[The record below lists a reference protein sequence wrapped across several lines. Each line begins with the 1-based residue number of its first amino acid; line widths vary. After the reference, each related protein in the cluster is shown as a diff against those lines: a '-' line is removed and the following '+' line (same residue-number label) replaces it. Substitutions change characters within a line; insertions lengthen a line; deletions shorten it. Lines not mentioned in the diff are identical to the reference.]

1 MTLLISLGIM
11 IVAVAVAR
19 PLSSRLG
26 RNAGYPM
33 AFLFLTALSLVLT
46 GAPEVLEGGTLTGEW
61 MWIQSLDIALRLHL
75 DGLSLVFAIL
85 ALGVGALIMSYCAR
99 YLSEEYDH
107 GRLYMLLSL
116 FATAMLGMVLSADI
130 ITLFVFFEIT
140 TLCSFFLIGAQGLHQ
155 ARPATRA
162 FVVTFSG
169 GLALLTAVL
178 LLWHV
183 TGTTNLTEILDD
195 AGTVTS
201 SPYAPWI
208 GGLIIYAAM
217 TKSAQFPFHFWLPDA
232 MVALT
237 PVSAYLHAATLVKAG
252 IYVLMRFS
260 EPFTDFWWWTTVLV
274 AVGLTTTIIGAV
286 FALQQHDLKS
296 LLAYSTVSQLGWIVA
311 LIGVGTNEALGV
323 AGLHAFSHALF
334 KATLFMLV
342 GVIDKEAGSRDIREL
357 SGLYR
362 VMPCTAV
369 LTALAAMSM
378 AGLPPF
384 LGFVSKEEGYY
395 AFLELPG
402 HWGWIVGLLAVASA
416 GVTFAY
422 SFRLLWGAFAG
433 PTQQRGLYDAHWTF
447 LAPAA
452 VTAGAGLL
460 LGLFVSSLNPL
471 FDRSVQA
478 TVLDADAYAGL
489 SLLPDS
495 IASPALWMSVA
506 TMVFGLILFLASEPV
521 DRSLQRLVMPVTG
534 VKVYDAAYAGLLRFC
549 DLVARPARSGA
560 LAPHVLWPLGAV
572 AALAAA
578 VPFLDDLDAV
588 GPPSSRPQDWFVVG
602 LTTLAVLGLCLTRS
616 RIGAVAMMGVI
627 GFLVAGWFLLIGG
640 VDLALTQ
647 MLVEILTVAVAV
659 LILRR
664 LPEKF
669 SPVGVLRRSSAAVVA
684 AVIGLAAGAAV
695 LVLTGRPES
704 TAAAQWYIDETEEA
718 AGGTN
723 LVNSILVDF
732 RGLDTFGE
740 MTVLAV
746 AAIGLLA
753 LLRGEAPA
761 DQKARTMDLPGDE
774 TVLNTARIILVPLI
788 SAVALWL
795 LWRGHYEPGGG
806 FVSALVAALAVV
818 IARLPRSAE
827 SRPSRL
833 RPAALLAAGLI
844 VAIAAGALG
853 LLQGSFLSP
862 ITGSIEIGAFYQA
875 MTTSLI
881 FDLGVFFAVLGL
893 VVAALDRFTRGAVS
907 GASAED
913 PDAAPPPGAR
923 EPRTS
928 QTQDPEI
935 QTTAVEGGHR

>member
-1 MTLLISLGIM
+1 M
-11 IVAVAVAR
+11 
-19 PLSSRLG
+19 
-26 RNAGYPM
+26 
-33 AFLFLTALSLVLT
+33 
-46 GAPEVLEGGTLTGEW
+46 
-61 MWIQSLDIALRLHL
+61 
-75 DGLSLVFAIL
+75 
-85 ALGVGALIMSYCAR
+85 
-99 YLSEEYDH
+99 
-107 GRLYMLLSL
+107 
-116 FATAMLGMVLSADI
+116 
-130 ITLFVFFEIT
+130 
-140 TLCSFFLIGAQGLHQ
+140 
-155 ARPATRA
+155 
-162 FVVTFSG
+162 
-169 GLALLTAVL
+169 
-178 LLWHV
+178 
-183 TGTTNLTEILDD
+183 
-195 AGTVTS
+195 
-201 SPYAPWI
+201 
-208 GGLIIYAAM
+208 
-217 TKSAQFPFHFWLPDA
+217 
-232 MVALT
+232 
-237 PVSAYLHAATLVKAG
+237 
-252 IYVLMRFS
+252 
-260 EPFTDFWWWTTVLV
+260 
-274 AVGLTTTIIGAV
+274 
-286 FALQQHDLKS
+286 
-296 LLAYSTVSQLGWIVA
+296 
-311 LIGVGTNEALGV
+311 
-323 AGLHAFSHALF
+323 
-334 KATLFMLV
+334 
-342 GVIDKEAGSRDIREL
+342 
-357 SGLYR
+357 
-362 VMPCTAV
+362 
-369 LTALAAMSM
+369 
-378 AGLPPF
+378 
-384 LGFVSKEEGYY
+384 
-395 AFLELPG
+395 
-402 HWGWIVGLLAVASA
+402 
-416 GVTFAY
+416 
-422 SFRLLWGAFAG
+422 
-433 PTQQRGLYDAHWTF
+433 
-447 LAPAA
+447 
-452 VTAGAGLL
+452 
-460 LGLFVSSLNPL
+460 
-471 FDRSVQA
+471 
-478 TVLDADAYAGL
+478 
-489 SLLPDS
+489 
-495 IASPALWMSVA
+495 
-506 TMVFGLILFLASEPV
+506 
-521 DRSLQRLVMPVTG
+521 
-534 VKVYDAAYAGLLRFC
+534 
-549 DLVARPARSGA
+549 
-560 LAPHVLWPLGAV
+560 
-572 AALAAA
+572 
-578 VPFLDDLDAV
+578 
-588 GPPSSRPQDWFVVG
+588 VG

-669 SPVGVLRRSSAAVVA
+669 SPVGVLRRSAAAAVA

-862 ITGSIEIGAFYQA
+862 ITGSIEIGTFYQA

-881 FDLGVFFAVLGL
+881 FDLGVFFSVLGL

-907 GASAED
+907 DASAED
-913 PDAAPPPGAR
+913 PVAAPPPGAR

-935 QTTAVEGGHR
+935 RTTAAEGGHR

>member
-1 MTLLISLGIM
+1 MTLLVALVVMTG
-11 IVAVAVAR
+11 AVAVAR
-19 PLSSRLG
+19 PLSRRLG
-26 RNAGYPM
+26 RTAGYPM
-33 AFLFLTALSLVLT
+33 AVLFLVALGWVLT
-46 GAPEVLEGGTLTGEW
+46 GAPEVLAGGVVTGEW
-61 MWIQSLDIALRLHL
+61 MWVASFDIALRLHL
-75 DGLSLVFAIL
+75 DGLSLLFSVL

-116 FATAMLGMVLSADI
+116 FATAMLGMVLSSDI

-162 FVVTFSG
+162 FVVTASG
-169 GLALLTAVL
+169 GLALLAAVL

-183 TGTTNLTEILDD
+183 TGTTDLTVILGD
-195 AGTVTS
+195 AGTVTA

-260 EPFTDFWWWTTVLV
+260 EPFTDFWWWTAVLV
-274 AVGLTTTIIGAV
+274 SVGLITTVIGAV
-286 FALQQHDLKS
+286 FALQQHDLKT

-311 LIGVGTNEALGV
+311 LIGVGTQEALGV

-362 VMPCTAV
+362 VMPFTAV

-395 AFLELPG
+395 AFLQLPG
-402 HWGWIVGLLAVASA
+402 SWGWAVGALAVASA
-416 GVTFAY
+416 AVTFAY
-422 SFRLLWGAFAG
+422 SFRLLWGAFSG
-433 PTQQRGLYDAHWTF
+433 PTQQRRLYDAAWPF

-452 VTAGAGLL
+452 VPAVAGLL
-460 LGLFVSSLNPL
+460 LGLLVVELNPI

-478 TVLDADAYAGL
+478 TVLSEDAYAGL
-489 SLLPDS
+489 SLLPTS
-495 IASPALWMSVA
+495 IVSPALWMSVA
-506 TMVFGLILFLASEPV
+506 TVVLGLGLFLARDPV
-521 DRSLQRLVMPVTG
+521 DRALQRLVFPVTG
-534 VKVYDAAYAGLLRFC
+534 VKVYDAGYAGLLRLC
-549 DLVARPARSGA
+549 DWIARPARSGA
-560 LAPHVLWPLGAV
+560 LAPHLLWPLGALG
-572 AALAAA
+572 ALAAA
-578 VPFLDDLDAV
+578 GAALGPRDAV
-588 GPPSSRPQDWFVVG
+588 GPPASQPQDWFVVG
-602 LTTLAVLGLCLTRS
+602 LTALAVLGLCLTRS
-616 RIGAVAMMGVI
+616 RIGAVVMLGII
-627 GFLVAGWFLLIGG
+627 GFFIAGWFLLLGG

-659 LILRR
+659 LVLRR
-664 LPEKF
+664 LPDRF
-669 SPVGVLRRSSAAVVA
+669 SPVRAVRRWSALVLAAA
-684 AVIGLAAGAAV
+684 LGLAAGSATMF
-695 LVLTGRPES
+695 LTGRPQAS
-704 TAAAQWYIDETEEA
+704 PAAQWYIDETQNA

-746 AAIGLLA
+746 AAVGLLA

-761 DQKARTMDLPGDE
+761 DEMARTLDLPGDR
-774 TVLNTARIILVPLI
+774 TVLNTARTILVPLI
-788 SAVALWL
+788 AAVALWL

-818 IARLPRSAE
+818 IARLPRSADA
-827 SRPSRL
+827 PSRL
-833 RPAALLAAGLI
+833 RPAGLLAVGLI
-844 VAIAAGALG
+844 VAVAAGALG
-853 LLQGSFLSP
+853 LIQGSFLNP
-862 ITGSIEIGAFYQA
+862 ITGSIEMGTFYQGV
-875 MTTSLI
+875 TTSLI

-893 VVAALDRFTRGAVS
+893 VVAALDRFTRGAVPQAG
-907 GASAED
+907 GADLAAEPAAQAPVSA
-913 PDAAPPPGAR
+913 AGS
-923 EPRTS
+923 PRT
-928 QTQDPEI
+928 I
-935 QTTAVEGGHR
+935 QNPRADAVGERR

>member
-1 MTLLISLGIM
+1 MTLLAALAIM
-11 IVAVAVAR
+11 LASVVVAR
-19 PLSSRLG
+19 PLSYQLG

-33 AFLFLTALSLVLT
+33 AALFLTALGLVLT
-46 GAPEVLEGGTLTGEW
+46 GAPEVLDGGTVSWEW
-61 MWIQSLDIALRLHL
+61 TWISSFDIALRLHL
-75 DGLSLVFAIL
+75 DGLSLVFSIL
-85 ALGVGALIMSYCAR
+85 ALGVGALIMSYCTR

-155 ARPATRA
+155 APSATRA
-162 FVVTFSG
+162 FVVTASG
-169 GLALLTAVL
+169 GFALLAAVL
-178 LLWHV
+178 LLWHA
-183 TGTTNLTEILDD
+183 TGTTHLTVILDD
-195 AGTVTS
+195 AGTLAA

-217 TKSAQFPFHFWLPDA
+217 AKSAQFPFHFWLPGA

-260 EPFTDFWWWTTVLV
+260 EPFADFWWWTAVLV
-274 AVGLTTTIIGAV
+274 TVGLITTSIGAI

-323 AGLHAFSHALF
+323 AGLHTFSHALF

-362 VMPCTAV
+362 VMPFTAV
-369 LTALAAMSM
+369 LTGLAAMSM

-395 AFLELPG
+395 AFLDLPG
-402 HWGWIVGLLAVASA
+402 GWGVLVGSVAVASA
-416 GVTFAY
+416 AVTFAY

-452 VTAGAGLL
+452 VPAVAGLL
-460 LGLFVSSLNPL
+460 LGLFVTALNPL

-478 TVLDADAYAGL
+478 TVRSEEAYAGL
-489 SLLPDS
+489 NLIPTS

-506 TMVFGLILFLASEPV
+506 TVALGLCLFLARGPV
-521 DRSLQRLVMPVTG
+521 DRALQRLVLPFNG
-534 VKVYDAAYAGLLRFC
+534 VEIYDSAYAKLLRFC
-549 DLVARPARSGA
+549 DWIARPARSGA
-560 LAPHVLWPLGAV
+560 LAPHVLWPLGSV
-572 AALAAA
+572 AALGAAGVILQVDSTVDIPA
-578 VPFLDDLDAV
+578 
-588 GPPSSRPQDWFVVG
+588 SRPQDWFVVA
-602 LTTLAVLGLCLTRS
+602 LTALAVLGLCLTRS
-616 RIGAVAMMGVI
+616 RIGAVAILGII
-627 GFLVAGWFLLIGG
+627 GFLIAGWFLLLGG

-647 MLVEILTVAVAV
+647 MLVEILTVVVAV
-659 LILRR
+659 LVLRR
-664 LPEKF
+664 LPDLF
-669 SPVGVLRRSSAAVVA
+669 APVGALRRWGTAGIAAVL
-684 AVIGLAAGAAV
+684 GLTAGAAT
-695 LVLTGRPES
+695 LVLTGRRDP
-704 TAAAQWYIDETEEA
+704 TFAADWYVRETEEA

-740 MTVLAV
+740 ITVLAV
-746 AAIGLLA
+746 AAVGLLA

-761 DQKARTMDLPGDE
+761 DEKARTMDLPGDR
-774 TVLNTARIILVPLI
+774 TVLSTVSAILVPLI
-788 SAVALWL
+788 AAVALWL

-806 FVSALVAALAVV
+806 FVAALVAALAVV
-818 IARLPRSAE
+818 IARLPRSADA
-827 SRPSRL
+827 PSRL
-833 RPAALLAAGLI
+833 RPAGLLAAGLI
-844 VAIAAGALG
+844 IAVASGAIG
-853 LLQGSFLSP
+853 LIQGSFLSP
-862 ITGSIEIGAFYQA
+862 ITGSIEIGPFYQGL
-875 MTTSLI
+875 TTSLI

-893 VVAALDRFTRGAVS
+893 VAAALDRFTRGAVLS
-907 GASAED
+907 ADRADPATVPPTQKTPAQTTETTDEEASA
-913 PDAAPPPGAR
+913 
-923 EPRTS
+923 S
-928 QTQDPEI
+928 
-935 QTTAVEGGHR
+935 VGGESR